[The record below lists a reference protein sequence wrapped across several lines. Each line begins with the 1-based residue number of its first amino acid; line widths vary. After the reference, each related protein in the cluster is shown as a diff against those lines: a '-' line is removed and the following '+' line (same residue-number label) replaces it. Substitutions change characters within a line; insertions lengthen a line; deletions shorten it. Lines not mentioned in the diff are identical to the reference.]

1 MCCRTMG
8 NSEKALIISSPSGA
22 GKSTIIGRLKEA
34 LPQLR
39 FSISATSRKPRP
51 GEQDGREYYFL
62 SSEEFRRRIEA
73 DAFIEWNEVY
83 LGTYYGTLR
92 TELVRCWEAG
102 HVALFDVDVEG
113 AARLKEALGDNAL
126 SLFILPPSLEV
137 LRARLVARGTE
148 TAAEVAK
155 RLARAEKELK
165 ASSTFDAQVVNDD
178 LDQAVAT
185 ALGFVRQFL
194 HC

>member
-83 LGTYYGTLR
+83 QGTYYGTLR